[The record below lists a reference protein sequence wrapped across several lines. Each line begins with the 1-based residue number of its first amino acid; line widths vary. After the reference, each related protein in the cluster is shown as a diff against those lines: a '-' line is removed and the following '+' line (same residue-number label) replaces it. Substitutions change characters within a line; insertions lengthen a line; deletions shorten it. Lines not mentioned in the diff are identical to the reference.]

1 MGVMTVNDRHVSLLE
16 NYNLEVL
23 RTWKGRGALLCETD
37 QGILILKEYGGHKD
51 KCIFQDSVLR
61 LIQSRGFINIETIV
75 KNKEGELVT
84 TDGDGTLY
92 VLKTYFEGREC
103 NVRDREECA
112 LAMET
117 LAKLHKAAVADESLP
132 FAGKTNSVN
141 EEFEKHNKELRR
153 VRKFLK
159 EKSQKTD
166 FEIYLMQ
173 CFEYFFRL
181 AIQTAE
187 EYNIYSSSIKEKL
200 SSVIC
205 HGDYQYHNLLL
216 AENSTLNIIN
226 FEKCMPDSPV
236 RDIYLFMRKLL
247 EKSDWSVSVGFD
259 LLNAYEKVNRL
270 EKEDYIQLYY
280 RLAYPEKFWKIAN
293 FYYNSGKAW
302 IPGKNLEKLVRV
314 HEQEKEKIVFLT
326 KFKEKYGILTE

>member
-1 MGVMTVNDRHVSLLE
+1 MGVMTVNDRIVSLLE
-16 NYNLEVL
+16 NYNLDVL

-51 KCIFQDSVLR
+51 KCKFQDAVLHMIR
-61 LIQSRGFINIETIV
+61 SRGFLNIETIV
-75 KNKEGELVT
+75 KNREGELVT
-84 TDGDGTLY
+84 SDGDGALY

-103 NVRDREECA
+103 NVRDKDECA

-117 LAKLHKAAVADESLP
+117 LAKLHKAGAADESLP
-132 FAGKTNSVN
+132 FAGKTYSVK

-153 VRKFLK
+153 VRKFLR

-181 AIQTAE
+181 AVQTAE
-187 EYNIYSSSIKEKL
+187 EYLSYSGSIKEGL

-216 AENSTLNIIN
+216 TGDTLNIIN
-226 FEKCMPDSPV
+226 FEKCIPDSPV

-259 LLNAYEKVNRL
+259 LLSAYEKENKL

-280 RLAYPEKFWKIAN
+280 RLVYPEKFWKIAN

-314 HEQEKEKIVFLT
+314 YEQEKEKIIFLRNFQ
-326 KFKEKYGILTE
+326 KKYGILTE